1 MENDIMV
8 SIDNISNL
16 QKKIE
21 SKGTEL
27 LEILS
32 TIMNENDRIN
42 EIYDSPTATIYR
54 EHINLY
60 LEDRINYIENN
71 YLSLVE
77 ILESIKN
84 VYQDEINNISNMVGE

>member
-1 MENDIMV
+1 MKNDIMV

-32 TIMNENDRIN
+32 TIMNENDKIN

>member
-1 MENDIMV
+1 MKNDIMV

>member
-1 MENDIMV
+1 MENNIMAC
-8 SIDNISNL
+8 IDNISNL

-32 TIMNENDRIN
+32 TIMNENDKIN

-54 EHINLY
+54 EHINMY
-60 LEDRINYIENN
+60 LEDQITYIENN

-77 ILESIKN
+77 ILESIKS
-84 VYQDEINNISNMVGE
+84 VYQEEINNISNMVGE